1 MVKYG
6 YGWKPW
12 HLVNPKIA
20 CFYGCSSIPTI
31 RIINILKSEPDIKI
45 RNQNN
50 IEIIVV
56 IRSSNQKPLSRID
69 LLQPL

>member
-1 MVKYG
+1 
-6 YGWKPW
+6 
-12 HLVNPKIA
+12 
-20 CFYGCSSIPTI
+20 
-31 RIINILKSEPDIKI
+31 LKAEPDIKI